1 MLVVGILA
9 FAAIT
14 LPLPVLTGIGAH
26 RRGLMIPLAALAGIL
41 FPVTWIVWYLKD
53 EHPYR
58 RDHRL
63 DA

>member
-1 MLVVGILA
+1 
-9 FAAIT
+9 
-14 LPLPVLTGIGAH
+14 
-26 RRGLMIPLAALAGIL
+26 MIPLAALAGIL